1 MQTSPLSLLSVLLFF
16 CNSKVACFLPNGHLF
31 FPGSPAIG
39 HFLRCDNQDA
49 VYEECPLTTRHS
61 VRIPLRAPPSGE
73 PMAKIVTITKTM
85 TMTTTRN
92 PFIGSIRHVNVSKIR
107 NVSKH
112 FESLSKILHTSMKM
126 DLSTNNGETKTS

>member
-1 MQTSPLSLLSVLLFF
+1 M
-16 CNSKVACFLPNGHLF
+16 ACFLPNGHLF

-73 PMAKIVTITKTM
+73 PMVM
-85 TMTTTRN
+85 
-92 PFIGSIRHVNVSKIR
+92 
-107 NVSKH
+107 
-112 FESLSKILHTSMKM
+112 
-126 DLSTNNGETKTS
+126 NGKDSDDNEDYDDRGQPQEVLL

>member
-1 MQTSPLSLLSVLLFF
+1 MCSRSLYNLRNSHFVKRKLQTSPLSLVSVLLFF
-16 CNSKVACFLPNGHLF
+16 CNSKVACLLPNGYLF

-85 TMTTTRN
+85 TTTITMTIIRN
-92 PFIGSIRHVNVSKIR
+92 LFTGSIRYVNVSKIR
-107 NVSKH
+107 RVSKH
-112 FESLSKILHTSMKM
+112 F
-126 DLSTNNGETKTS
+126 